1 MNKPRPLLCGFILII
16 MLLAALT
23 VNFYAPV
30 IDGEPEVKAEQETA
44 AEPTNPIL
52 TMQAEA
58 FSTYGWDTNG
68 IDYGPGYAIIST
80 ESEIPLCSLLV
91 IDQYGEAQAIAT
103 SDELAPDEIKL
114 WYNAPSKVPM
124 FGRQTVQ
131 VKIVEKGDTP
141 CSKY

>member
-30 IDGEPEVKAEQETA
+30 IDGELKTAAAKPEQPEQEQT
-44 AEPTNPIL
+44 L

-58 FSTYGWDTNG
+58 FSTYGWDADG

-80 ESEIPLCSLLV
+80 ESEIPLYSLLV
-91 IDQYGEAQAIAT
+91 IDQYGEAQAIAA
-103 SDELAPDEIKL
+103 SGELAPDEIKL
-114 WYNAPSKVPM
+114 WYNAPSKVAM

-131 VKIVEKGDTP
+131 VKIMEKGDTP